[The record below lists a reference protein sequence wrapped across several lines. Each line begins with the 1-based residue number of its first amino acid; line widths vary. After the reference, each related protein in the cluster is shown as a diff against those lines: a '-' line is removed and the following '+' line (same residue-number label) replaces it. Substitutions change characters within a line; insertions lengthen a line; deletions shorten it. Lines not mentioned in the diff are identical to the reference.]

1 MRIKF
6 FVLELCI
13 IGATVWG
20 TLVLSRVE
28 SLMALKESIF
38 QFVIPVIVLEA
49 LFVQLMTLVPEE
61 RSQSGAVS
69 PWVKALDIAFWGAL
83 LVVSIALLLID
94 MGEPFAILRKDIGLL
109 LVVITVGASRY
120 LYYLKPAKT
129 KKLSQVTRD

>member
-38 QFVIPVIVLEA
+38 QFVITVIVLEA

-129 KKLSQVTRD
+129 KKLSKSTKD

>member
-13 IGATVWG
+13 IGATVWA

-28 SLMALKESIF
+28 SLMALTESIF
-38 QFVIPVIVLEA
+38 WFAIPVIVLET

-61 RSQSGAVS
+61 RCQSGAVS

-83 LVVSIALLLID
+83 LVVPIALLLID
-94 MGEPFAILRKDIGLL
+94 IGEPFAVLRKDIGLL
-109 LVVITVGASRY
+109 LMIIIVGATRY
-120 LYYLKPAKT
+120 LYYHKLAKT
-129 KKLSQVTRD
+129 IKLSKSTKD

>member
-13 IGATVWG
+13 IGATVWA

-28 SLMALKESIF
+28 SLMALRESIF
-38 QFVIPVIVLEA
+38 WFIIPVIVLET
-49 LFVQLMTLVPEE
+49 LFVQLTTLVPEE
-61 RSQSGAVS
+61 GCQSGAVS

-94 MGEPFAILRKDIGLL
+94 MGEPFTILRKDIGLL
-109 LVVITVGASRY
+109 LMVITVGASRY

-129 KKLSQVTRD
+129 KKLSKSTKD

>member
-13 IGATVWG
+13 IGATIWA

-38 QFVIPVIVLEA
+38 RFVIPVIVLEA
-49 LFVQLMTLVPEE
+49 LFVQLMTLVPEG

-69 PWVKALDIAFWGAL
+69 PWVKALDIAFWGTL

-94 MGEPFAILRKDIGLL
+94 IGEPFAILRKDIGLL
-109 LVVITVGASRY
+109 LMVITVGASRY
-120 LYYLKPAKT
+120 LDYLKPAKT
-129 KKLSQVTRD
+129 IKLSKSTKD

>member
-1 MRIKF
+1 MRIKL

-13 IGATVWG
+13 IGATVWA

-69 PWVKALDIAFWGAL
+69 PWVKALDIAFWGTL

-109 LVVITVGASRY
+109 LMVITVGATRY

-129 KKLSQVTRD
+129 KKLSKSTRD

>member
-13 IGATVWG
+13 IGATVWA
-20 TLVLSRVE
+20 TLILSRVE
-28 SLMALKESIF
+28 SLIALKESIF
-38 QFVIPVIVLEA
+38 RFTIPVIVLEA

-61 RSQSGAVS
+61 GCQSGAVS

-94 MGEPFAILRKDIGLL
+94 MGEPFTILRKDIGLL
-109 LVVITVGASRY
+109 LLVIIVGTSRY
-120 LYYLKPAKT
+120 LYYHKLAKAIKQSKST
-129 KKLSQVTRD
+129 KD

>member
-1 MRIKF
+1 MRIKI

-13 IGATVWG
+13 IGATVWT

-38 QFVIPVIVLEA
+38 RFTIPVIVLEA

-61 RSQSGAVS
+61 GCQSGAVS

-94 MGEPFAILRKDIGLL
+94 MGEPFTILRKDIGLL
-109 LVVITVGASRY
+109 LLVIIVGTTRY
-120 LYYLKPAKT
+120 LYYHKLAKAIKQSKST
-129 KKLSQVTRD
+129 KD

>member
-13 IGATVWG
+13 IGATVWA

-69 PWVKALDIAFWGAL
+69 PWVKALDIAFWGTL

-109 LVVITVGASRY
+109 LMVITVGATRY

-129 KKLSQVTRD
+129 KKLSKSTRD

>member
-13 IGATVWG
+13 IGDAVWA
-20 TLVLSRVE
+20 TLVLSGVE

-38 QFVIPVIVLEA
+38 QFVIPVIVLETM
-49 LFVQLMTLVPEE
+49 FVQLMTLVPEE

-109 LVVITVGASRY
+109 LMVITVGASRY

-129 KKLSQVTRD
+129 IKLSKSAKD

>member
-13 IGATVWG
+13 IGATVWA

-38 QFVIPVIVLEA
+38 WFAIPVIVLET

-61 RSQSGAVS
+61 KSQSGAVS

-94 MGEPFAILRKDIGLL
+94 IGEPFAVLRKDMGLL
-109 LVVITVGASRY
+109 LMVIIVGATRY
-120 LYYLKPAKT
+120 LYYHKLAKT
-129 KKLSQVTRD
+129 IKLSKSAKD

>member
-13 IGATVWG
+13 IGATVWA
-20 TLVLSRVE
+20 TLILSRVE
-28 SLMALKESIF
+28 SLIVLKESIF
-38 QFVIPVIVLEA
+38 RFTIPVIVLEA

-61 RSQSGAVS
+61 GCQSGAVS

-94 MGEPFAILRKDIGLL
+94 MGEPFTILRKDIGLL
-109 LVVITVGASRY
+109 LLVIIVGTSRY
-120 LYYLKPAKT
+120 LYYHKLAKAIKQSKST
-129 KKLSQVTRD
+129 KD

>member
-13 IGATVWG
+13 IGATIWA

-38 QFVIPVIVLEA
+38 QFVIPVIVLETM
-49 LFVQLMTLVPEE
+49 FVQLMTLVPEE
-61 RSQSGAVS
+61 GCQSGAVS

-129 KKLSQVTRD
+129 KKLSKSTQD

>member
-13 IGATVWG
+13 IGATVWA

-38 QFVIPVIVLEA
+38 RFVIPVIVLET

-61 RSQSGAVS
+61 RCQSGAVS
-69 PWVKALDIAFWGAL
+69 PWVKALDIAFWGTL
-83 LVVSIALLLID
+83 LIVTIALLLID
-94 MGEPFAILRKDIGLL
+94 IGEPFTILRKDIGLL
-109 LVVITVGASRY
+109 LMVIMVGASRY
-120 LYYLKPAKT
+120 LYYLKLAKAI
-129 KKLSQVTRD
+129 KLPKSAKD

>member
-13 IGATVWG
+13 IGATVWA

-28 SLMALKESIF
+28 SLMALRESIF
-38 QFVIPVIVLEA
+38 WFAIPVIVLET

-61 RSQSGAVS
+61 RCQSGAVS

-83 LVVSIALLLID
+83 LVVSITLLLID
-94 MGEPFAILRKDIGLL
+94 IGEPFAVLRKDIGLL
-109 LVVITVGASRY
+109 LIIIIVGATRY
-120 LYYLKPAKT
+120 LYYHKLAKT
-129 KKLSQVTRD
+129 IKLSKSAKD

>member
-13 IGATVWG
+13 IGATVWA

-38 QFVIPVIVLEA
+38 RFVIPVIVLEA

-69 PWVKALDIAFWGAL
+69 PWVKALDIAFWGTL
-83 LVVSIALLLID
+83 LVVTIALLLID
-94 MGEPFAILRKDIGLL
+94 IGEPFTILRKDIGLL
-109 LVVITVGASRY
+109 LLVVIVRASRY
-120 LYYLKPAKT
+120 LYYHKPAKAIKQSKST
-129 KKLSQVTRD
+129 KD

>member
-13 IGATVWG
+13 IGATVWA

-69 PWVKALDIAFWGAL
+69 PWVKALDIAFWGTL

-109 LVVITVGASRY
+109 LMVITVGATRY
-120 LYYLKPAKT
+120 LYYHKLAKAI
-129 KKLSQVTRD
+129 KLSKSAKD

>member
-13 IGATVWG
+13 IGATVWA

-38 QFVIPVIVLEA
+38 RFVIPVIVLEA

-61 RSQSGAVS
+61 KSQSGAVS
-69 PWVKALDIAFWGAL
+69 PWVKALDIAFWGTL
-83 LVVSIALLLID
+83 LVVTIALLLID
-94 MGEPFAILRKDIGLL
+94 IGEPFTILRKDIGLL
-109 LVVITVGASRY
+109 LLVVIVGASRY
-120 LYYLKPAKT
+120 LYYHKPAKAIKQSKST
-129 KKLSQVTRD
+129 KN

>member
-13 IGATVWG
+13 IGATVWA
-20 TLVLSRVE
+20 TLILSRVE
-28 SLMALKESIF
+28 SLIALKESIF
-38 QFVIPVIVLEA
+38 RFTMPVIVLEA

-61 RSQSGAVS
+61 GCQSGAVS

-94 MGEPFAILRKDIGLL
+94 MGEPFTILRKDIGLL
-109 LVVITVGASRY
+109 LLVIIVGTSRY
-120 LYYLKPAKT
+120 LYYHKLAKAI
-129 KKLSQVTRD
+129 KLSKSAKD

>member
-13 IGATVWG
+13 IGATVWA

-28 SLMALKESIF
+28 SLMALRESIF
-38 QFVIPVIVLEA
+38 WFAIPVIVLET

-61 RSQSGAVS
+61 RCQSGAVS

-83 LVVSIALLLID
+83 LVVPIALLLID
-94 MGEPFAILRKDIGLL
+94 IGEPFAVLRKDIGLL
-109 LVVITVGASRY
+109 LMIIIVGATRY
-120 LYYLKPAKT
+120 LYYHKLAKT
-129 KKLSQVTRD
+129 IKLSKSTKD

>member
-13 IGATVWG
+13 IGATVWA

-38 QFVIPVIVLEA
+38 RFVIPVIVLES

-61 RSQSGAVS
+61 RCQSGVVS

-94 MGEPFAILRKDIGLL
+94 MGEPFTILRKDIGLL
-109 LVVITVGASRY
+109 LLVIIVGTSRY
-120 LYYLKPAKT
+120 LYYHKLAKAI
-129 KKLSQVTRD
+129 KQSKSAKD

>member
-38 QFVIPVIVLEA
+38 RFVIPVIVLEA
-49 LFVQLMTLVPEE
+49 LFVQMMTLVPEE
-61 RSQSGAVS
+61 RSQSGPVS

-109 LVVITVGASRY
+109 LMVITVGASRY

-129 KKLSQVTRD
+129 KKLSKSTKD

>member
-61 RSQSGAVS
+61 KSQSGAVS

-129 KKLSQVTRD
+129 KKLSKSTKD

>member
-13 IGATVWG
+13 IGATVWA

-38 QFVIPVIVLEA
+38 RFVIPVIVLET

-61 RSQSGAVS
+61 RCQSGAVS
-69 PWVKALDIAFWGAL
+69 PWVKALDIAFWGTL
-83 LVVSIALLLID
+83 LVVSIALTLID
-94 MGEPFAILRKDIGLL
+94 IGEPFAILRKDIGLL
-109 LVVITVGASRY
+109 LLVIIVGTTRY
-120 LYYLKPAKT
+120 LYYHKPAKAI
-129 KKLSQVTRD
+129 KLSKSTKD

>member
-13 IGATVWG
+13 IGATVWA

-38 QFVIPVIVLEA
+38 WFVIPVIVLEA

-61 RSQSGAVS
+61 KSQSGAVS

-109 LVVITVGASRY
+109 LMVITVGASRY
-120 LYYLKPAKT
+120 LYYLEPAKT
-129 KKLSQVTRD
+129 KKLSKATKD

>member
-13 IGATVWG
+13 IGATVWA

-38 QFVIPVIVLEA
+38 WFAIPVIVLEA

-69 PWVKALDIAFWGAL
+69 PWVKALDIAFWGTL

-109 LVVITVGASRY
+109 LMVITVGASRF

-129 KKLSQVTRD
+129 KKLSKSTKD

>member
-13 IGATVWG
+13 IGATIWA

-38 QFVIPVIVLEA
+38 RFVIPVIVLET
-49 LFVQLMTLVPEE
+49 LFVQLMTLVPEG

-69 PWVKALDIAFWGAL
+69 PWVKALDIAFWGTL

-94 MGEPFAILRKDIGLL
+94 IGEPFAILRKDIGQLL
-109 LVVITVGASRY
+109 MVITVGASRY
-120 LYYLKPAKT
+120 LDYLKPAKT
-129 KKLSQVTRD
+129 IKLSKSTKD

>member
-1 MRIKF
+1 
-6 FVLELCI
+6 
-13 IGATVWG
+13 
-20 TLVLSRVE
+20 
-28 SLMALKESIF
+28 MALKESIF
-38 QFVIPVIVLEA
+38 RFVIPVIVLEA

-61 RSQSGAVS
+61 RCQSGAVS

-109 LVVITVGASRY
+109 LMVIIVGASRY

-129 KKLSQVTRD
+129 KKLSKSTKD

>member
-13 IGATVWG
+13 IGATVWA

-38 QFVIPVIVLEA
+38 QFVIPVIVLET

-61 RSQSGAVS
+61 RCQSGAVS
-69 PWVKALDIAFWGAL
+69 PWVKALDIAFWGTL

-94 MGEPFAILRKDIGLL
+94 MGEPFTILRKDIGLL
-109 LVVITVGASRY
+109 LLVIIVGASRY
-120 LYYLKPAKT
+120 LYYHKPAKAI
-129 KKLSQVTRD
+129 KLSKSAKD

>member
-13 IGATVWG
+13 IGATVWA
-20 TLVLSRVE
+20 TLILSRVE
-28 SLMALKESIF
+28 SLIALKESIF
-38 QFVIPVIVLEA
+38 RFTIPVIVLEV

-61 RSQSGAVS
+61 GCQSGAVS

-94 MGEPFAILRKDIGLL
+94 MGEPFTILRKDIGLL
-109 LVVITVGASRY
+109 LLVIIVGTSRY
-120 LYYLKPAKT
+120 LYYHKLAKAIKQSKST
-129 KKLSQVTRD
+129 KD